1 MYMSE
6 PVWGSRIHSDLELFG
21 HIGSGFGITV
31 PDHNQDQ
38 AFQNVSICLF
48 ITYIFT

>member
-6 PVWGSRIHSDLELFG
+6 PVWGSRIHSDSELFG

-31 PDHNQDQ
+31 PDLIRIRPFLQENLYN
-38 AFQNVSICLF
+38 F
-48 ITYIFT
+48 